1 MRRLYSLFLALAS
14 PLVFGYFALR
24 GVRDRRY
31 LERWGERLGWSAPP
45 KGPFDFLV
53 HAASLGE
60 VNAALPLVNALLARE
75 PAPRVLITSI
85 TPTGSHRVRELFD
98 DRVAHVYLPIDL
110 PGAVRRFLSE
120 TKPAQLVVV
129 ETEIWP
135 NLYAE
140 AELQGTPLVMVNAR
154 LSSQS
159 VRGYQ
164 RFPRLIGRALSSTDR
179 ILAQGSRDVE
189 RFIRCGADPSRVE
202 RAGNLKF
209 DIQLSPSLLE
219 TGDLLRAGWGVQR
232 PVLVAGST
240 HEDDEKVLFAA
251 FRTLRDQHPGALL
264 VLAPRHPE
272 RFQRAAQDA
281 EAAGLSVS
289 RRSVSRLPGSAD
301 CLVLDTMGELLSYY
315 AAADVAFVGG
325 TLADIGG
332 HNLLEPAALG
342 KPLLFGPHTAHVK
355 ETATRLLESGAARRV
370 LTVRDVTRE
379 VDHLF
384 GHPVTRDRMGQA
396 GMALVQRGRGAL
408 ARTLDVLNELSP
420 AQP

>member
-1 MRRLYSLFLALAS
+1 MRRLYSLLLALAS

-24 GVRDRRY
+24 GMRDRRY
-31 LERWGERLGWSAPP
+31 LQRWGERLGWTTPP
-45 KGPFDFLV
+45 AGPFDVLV

-60 VNAALPLVNALLARE
+60 VNAAQPLVSALLARD
-75 PAPRVLITSI
+75 PAPRILVTSI
-85 TPTGSHRVRELFD
+85 TPTGSHRITELFG
-98 DRVAHVYLPIDL
+98 DRVAHRYLPIDL
-110 PGAVRRFLSE
+110 PGAMRRLLKTVR
-120 TKPAQLVVV
+120 PAKLVIV

-140 AELQGTPLVMVNAR
+140 TRSRGIPLVMVNAR
-154 LSSQS
+154 LSRQS

-164 RFPRLIGRALSSTDR
+164 RFPRLIGDALNSADR

-189 RFIRCGADPSRVE
+189 RFIRCGAEASRVE

-240 HEDDEKVLFAA
+240 HEDDERVLFAA
-251 FRTLRDQHPGALL
+251 FQRLRERHRGALL

-281 EAAGLSVS
+281 EAAGLSVR
-289 RRSVSRLPGSAD
+289 RRSDSRLPGSAD
-301 CLVLDTMGELLSYY
+301 CLLLDTMGELLSYY

-342 KPLLFGPHTAHVK
+342 KPLLFGPHTANVK
-355 ETATRLLESGAARRV
+355 ETATRLLETGAARRV
-370 LTVRDVTRE
+370 LTVDDVTRE
-379 VDHLF
+379 VGHLF

-396 GMALVQRGRGAL
+396 GLALVQRGRGAL
-408 ARTLDVLNELSP
+408 ARTLDVLDGLDP